1 MALYRP
7 NKHRLY
13 TFSSMPTTHR
23 LLPPLPLLFI
33 PVCALRYGDTK
44 GTRTAGC
51 AIVLGCQGYRIH
63 ITGTVPPFNLSLPPY
78 FCSVEQILVPAKRAS
93 VTIQGQKIGKSMTAS
108 VKSSRPSGRISR
120 SKTMMMMCMCF
131 FWEPVTRIHVSFAM

>member
-1 MALYRP
+1 MRDCV
-7 NKHRLY
+7 R
-13 TFSSMPTTHR
+13 MP
-23 LLPPLPLLFI
+23 
-33 PVCALRYGDTK
+33 
-44 GTRTAGC
+44 
-51 AIVLGCQGYRIH
+51 GCQGYRIH

-131 FWEPVTRIHVSFAM
+131 FLGTGNTDSRFLCHVRFILNGSFCFVCYTLRLDSHHRNPRFMSSHNAHGLP